1 MKLSPHFSLEELTH
15 SNTAARLNIDNTP
28 TVEVIDNLTF
38 LAKELENVRTLLS
51 NPMLINS
58 GFRCYALNDFLG
70 SKRTSSHTKG
80 LAVDFISP
88 SYGNPRSIVSA
99 IVKSNIN
106 YDQVILEYDR
116 WVHLSF
122 HPTKP
127 RKQALIID
135 RKGVRPFEYTIS

>member
-1 MKLSPHFSLEELTH
+1 MNLSPNFTLEEMTH

-28 TVEVIDNLTF
+28 TVEIIHNLTF
-38 LAKELENVRTLLS
+38 LAKELENVRTLLC
-51 NPMLINS
+51 NPMLISS

-88 SYGNPRSIVSA
+88 SFGSPRSIVSA
-99 IVKSNIN
+99 IVKSDIK

-122 HPTKP
+122 ARENP
-127 RKQALIID
+127 RLQSLIID
-135 RKGVRPFEYTIS
+135 KKGTRPFT